1 MSKKRNNWIKLKDE
15 YLASDFVS
23 VNDFLRSKKIDEKS
37 GNVKRQTR
45 GWSEEKKKLDEEI
58 SKEVKEKTKIKKV
71 DRATVFIEDSFKT
84 GDKLLKKLNT
94 IIPFVATAKDIN
106 ECSKAFKN
114 IVETNVSLSFILNSD
129 EETTN
134 KTINTMIKALDMKIE
149 DIYDD
154 EDEEDGEDLNE
165 S

>member
-15 YLASDFVS
+15 YLTSDFAS
-23 VNDFLRSKKIDEKS
+23 VNDFLRSKKIDEKN
-37 GNVKRQTR
+37 GNVKRQTK

-58 SKEVKEKTKIKKV
+58 SKEVKEKTKIKKI
-71 DRATVFIEDSFKT
+71 DKATVFIEDSFET
-84 GDKLLKKLNT
+84 GNKLLEKLNT
-94 IIPFVATAKDIN
+94 IISFIETSKDVN

-114 IVETNVSLSFILNSD
+114 IVETNVSLSFILNKD

-134 KTINTMIKALDMKIE
+134 KTIDTMIKALDMKIE

-154 EDEEDGEDLNE
+154 EEDGDDLNE